1 MKLYDH
7 GFAPNPR
14 RVRMVIAEKGITSI
28 ERVTIAIDK
37 LENRSA
43 EFLAKNPYG
52 LVPALELEDGTIISE
67 SLAICRYL
75 DEKFPQQNLFGVGA
89 EKRAVIDMWNM
100 RMEYELFRK
109 FMHVFQNS
117 HEYFSTRI
125 RQVPAFA
132 EICLERAMFTIDLLD
147 KELATREFIAGD
159 ALTMADITAWCAIDF
174 AKVVKFRLNDSH
186 PNLLRWYNS
195 LKTRPLGSA

>member
-1 MKLYDH
+1 
-7 GFAPNPR
+7 
-14 RVRMVIAEKGITSI
+14 VRMVIAEKGITSI

-109 FMHVFQNS
+109 FMHV
-117 HEYFSTRI
+117 
-125 RQVPAFA
+125 
-132 EICLERAMFTIDLLD
+132 CLERAMFTIDLLD